1 MQHEITDIINRIMA
15 EADPPVTI
23 RQAARL
29 AVETT
34 PPGYGLSTEYAFR
47 RYRALCRGQLLE
59 ANPLK
64 QQLWHELAERV
75 RERRR
80 LHPDE
85 DDFRAI
91 DHIISYEAPSRW
103 FVTPM
108 ALTSEAE
115 TPAFLRQFWA
125 QASCVRQMS
134 MASCSTQPGCG

>member
-91 DHIISYEAPSRW
+91 DHIISYEAPSSW
-103 FVTPM
+103 FVTP
-108 ALTSEAE
+108 LYAE
-115 TPAFLRQFWA
+115 KLYYRRRRRRLLH
-125 QASCVRQMS
+125 SRRR
-134 MASCSTQPGCG
+134 